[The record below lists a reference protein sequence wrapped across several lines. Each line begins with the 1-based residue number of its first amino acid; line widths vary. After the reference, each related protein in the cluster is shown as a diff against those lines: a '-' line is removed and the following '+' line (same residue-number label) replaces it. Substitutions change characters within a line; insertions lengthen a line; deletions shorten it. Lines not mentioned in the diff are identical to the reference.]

1 MGDRFFDSRKLIL
14 YTIFA
19 ATSLSS
25 VAFSDELLNLSS
37 SPVGNESGVILTN
50 MKPASPPREKIIPN
64 SAIRN
69 ETTHPNIASP
79 QEALLLRRITEYW
92 KDGDYAT
99 VKRQVIDFLTKNP
112 ETPLRDP
119 LNSMLGD
126 LYFQEHNFQQS
137 LASYDAI
144 QSGEIK
150 EKIFFNHLQAHF
162 EMRDYLPVIEK
173 GEHFLKEKNKSVEVD
188 PLKVRY
194 LVAEAYFRY
203 SLSTDDMEKKV
214 FYLKLAKPHYKI
226 LSQTSYSE
234 RALFPLAEIHRLL
247 REDDRAASLY
257 LTLAEKHP
265 EHRERFLFQAAI
277 LQIKENKFEAISTF
291 FKIHEMG
298 GKRSR
303 LAAFNALIL
312 MYQTEQY
319 EDYLRFHKETIS
331 LMPEQKAP
339 LLNFYEGR
347 SHYALGNYP
356 QAVLA
361 LENYINI
368 NKEKSKELKTAFLL
382 LANCSRYL
390 KDIPLLERTSY
401 AYQTIF
407 PQDSDAAKVLMI
419 HAQMSRDNGDLHQ
432 AVTDLKTLIA
442 SYPDNEETEA
452 ALYDCALLLS
462 QTDQWGEAR
471 EMFSA
476 FLNQFPESDRK
487 NSAWRHLL
495 NCSIEEL
502 RNNSDKQSFVTVVE
516 KALVQENVLS
526 QKEKDQYLL
535 AMMKCQYELG
545 QLDAVVPRIADY
557 ITKVADRSLL
567 AEAHLLMAICQ
578 KSDTSLFIHHGETAL
593 QNNPKLAENTV
604 LHLEL
609 YNAYLTKGL
618 CEIEDKSFF
627 YGRSA
632 QHLFASGAWKEG
644 SIKLENYLW
653 LTNFYYNQAVSG
665 RDFDKAKLLYTNLL
679 GAELSVD
686 LEIEALKFAHL
697 LDIYKE
703 RKEQIEILKELIDK
717 QQSDAPWKLK
727 RRALLELARAYEA
740 DGQTQNAV
748 KYYTELTS
756 GSERSASIVTST
768 AQLHLAKLQYNLI
781 TPSERTSENPEVIAI
796 LHDLKDL
803 QIQKKLLAEPLHLE
817 AALQYAEIRCNMA
830 APENAVK
837 NSHFFYKRM
846 YDDFNNL
853 EDPIIQE
860 YSFVKAQHP
869 EKNAI
874 FSAYMNYLQAQMLK
888 CEAEMYRAKNKT
900 SKANECQNK
909 ALELLNT
916 LLQNKDYLQP
926 YLLDRIKR
934 IKAEISK
941 EL

>member
-1 MGDRFFDSRKLIL
+1 MGDRFFDARKLIL

-19 ATSLSS
+19 ATTLSS
-25 VAFSDELLNLSS
+25 IAFSDEGL
-37 SPVGNESGVILTN
+37 ILTN
-50 MKPASPPREKIIPN
+50 RNPESPPKERKIR
-64 SAIRN
+64 S
-69 ETTHPNIASP
+69 ETTHSNIANP

-144 QSGEIK
+144 QSDEIK

-194 LVAEAYFRY
+194 LIAEAYFRY
-203 SLSTDDMEKKV
+203 SLTTDDMEKKV

-247 REDDRAASLY
+247 REDDRAAGLY
-257 LTLAEKHP
+257 LTLAERHP

-291 FKIHEMG
+291 YKIHEMG

-312 MYQTEQY
+312 MVQTEQY
-319 EDYLRFHKETIS
+319 EDYLRFHKEAIS
-331 LMPEQKAP
+331 LMPEQKVP

-361 LENYINI
+361 LENFIAV
-368 NKEKSKELKTAFLL
+368 NKQKSKELKTAFLL

-407 PQDSDAAKVLMI
+407 PKDSEAAKVLMI
-419 HAQMSRDNGDLHQ
+419 HAQMSRDSGNYAQ

-471 EMFSA
+471 EMFST
-476 FLNQFPESDRK
+476 FLNQFPESERK
-487 NSAWRHLL
+487 NNAWRHLL

-502 RNNSDKQSFVTVVE
+502 RSSGDKQSFVTVVE
-516 KALVQENVLS
+516 KALTEENVLS
-526 QKEKDQYLL
+526 QKEKDQYQL
-535 AMMKCQYELG
+535 AMLKCQYELG
-545 QLDAVVPRIADY
+545 QLDFPKIADY
-557 ITKVADRSLL
+557 IAKVADRSLL

-618 CEIEDKSFF
+618 SEVEDKSFF

-632 QHLFASGAWKEG
+632 QHLFASGAWKDR

-679 GAELSVD
+679 GPELNVD

-717 QQSDAPWKLK
+717 QQTDAPWKLK

-740 DGQTQNAV
+740 DGQTQNAI

-756 GSERSASIVTST
+756 GGERSASIVTNT

-781 TPSERTSENPEVIAI
+781 NLSERTGENPELIAI

-817 AALQYAEIRCNMA
+817 AALQYAEIRSNMA
-830 APENAVK
+830 TPENAVK

-853 EDPIIQE
+853 EDPITQE

-874 FSAYMNYLQAQMLK
+874 FSAYMNYLQAQMHK
-888 CEAEMYRAKNKT
+888 CESQLYRAKNKNG
-900 SKANECQNK
+900 KAVECQAK
-909 ALELLNT
+909 ALELVNT

-926 YLLDRIKR
+926 YLLDRIKTL
-934 IKAEISK
+934 KAELIK
-941 EL
+941 E